1 MDAPWANDLAASPW
15 LLPALFALVVG
26 DAFLVILPSET
37 AVVALGALFATTGS
51 PPLLAVLPIG
61 ALGAP
66 TGGLLWFLSGRR
78 VGLNR
83 WQWQRPGRGARAFAR
98 VWTAVHRRPAL

>member
-51 PPLLAVLPIG
+51 EPLPVTCSATSLVAGSDWTGGSGSVAGASLAQSRVFARLCTG
-61 ALGAP
+61 AL
-66 TGGLLWFLSGRR
+66 LYSCL
-78 VGLNR
+78 
-83 WQWQRPGRGARAFAR
+83 
-98 VWTAVHRRPAL
+98 